1 MGEAE
6 EWSGAAE
13 SESGRTG
20 GRQAAATVT
29 ETERPGAGEQSGHG
43 KGQRQRMA
51 DSADSKPLN
60 RRGMLAVMGMTGV
73 GLLSASLLNRTS
85 TAAGGGSVR
94 AAVYGPGPAW
104 AGDCVVP
111 VTIAELR
118 TIASADES
126 CLYYVTDR
134 GREGMFAYDPADATT
149 ADNNGTVFVSSSG
162 ARFKRIVGESVDVKW
177 FGAFGDGYNH
187 PLSDTFATLAAA
199 RVLYPHAKALSD
211 ETDWCAIQAAIEAV
225 KSGTTGTTVV
235 WIPSGTYIVNQA
247 IRAEV
252 DNIVLQG
259 TGASVISLETDY
271 IALLVNKTTPP
282 STTVESVRNVV
293 VRDLT
298 FQAVKGF
305 GPSNA
310 GIVALNHC
318 IDVLVDNVRVIGDS
332 AQLTARQRMTNG
344 IATSQGTSGV
354 LRNCVVDGV
363 SKPGYYV
370 ANGTRDLRVEGCEAR
385 NVSGHLGAQP
395 GMGVSGAD
403 RIQFVH
409 CNSHHNQGAGL
420 QITTDGYPAPAGTP
434 ATNVQVIGGQ
444 FHNNQGHGILTGTNV
459 PGQYP
464 RHFQIIGADT
474 SNNKLHGVNITGGHH
489 VTVTNHTS
497 KENGSGGIIIDNG
510 AGLVTNVDVINP
522 NVYNNAQ
529 LLTIGGIV
537 IRGASR
543 VTVQGGRVFDSQE
556 TKTQDYGIE
565 FFPHAGGVKPSDIR
579 IIDVSSFGN
588 KLSDYAL
595 GVVEGANVEATSG
608 YYRIQDNGTPES
620 VLSAPPGSEYTDT
633 AAGIHYVKQSGTGP
647 TGWKQVSLL

>member
-1 MGEAE
+1 MGEME
-6 EWSGAAE
+6 ERVNAAE
-13 SESGRTG
+13 AGKRGEAVSDGR
-20 GRQAAATVT
+20 RL
-29 ETERPGAGEQSGHG
+29 S
-43 KGQRQRMA
+43 
-51 DSADSKPLN
+51 
-60 RRGMLAVMGMTGV
+60 RRSMLAVMGMTSV

-85 TAAGGGSVR
+85 TTAAGARSVT
-94 AAVYGPGPAW
+94 AAVYGPGGPNC
-104 AGDCVVP
+104 AGDAVVP
-111 VTIAELR
+111 VTIGELR
-118 TIASADES
+118 AAASADES

-134 GREGMFAYDPADATT
+134 EREGMFYYDSSDLTS

-162 ARFKRIVGESVDVKW
+162 SRFKRIIGESVDVKW
-177 FGAFGDGYNH
+177 FGAIGDGFNH
-187 PLSDTFATLAAA
+187 PLSVTFATLTAA
-199 RVLYPHAKALSD
+199 RTVYPHAKTLTD

-252 DNIVLQG
+252 DDIVLQG

-282 STTVESVRNVV
+282 STMLEPVRNVV

-305 GPSNA
+305 GPNNA
-310 GIVALNHC
+310 GIVALNYC
-318 IDVLVDNVRVIGDS
+318 VDVLVDNVRVIGDS
-332 AQLTARQRMTNG
+332 ALLTARQRITNG
-344 IATSQGTSGV
+344 IATSQGTNGV
-354 LRNCVVDGV
+354 IRNCVVDGV

-370 ANGTRDLRVEGCEAR
+370 ANGTHDLRVEGCEAR

-434 ATNVQVIGGQ
+434 ATNIQVIGGQ

-459 PGQYP
+459 AGQYP
-464 RHFQIIGADT
+464 RHFQMIGADT
-474 SNNKLHGVNITGGHH
+474 SNNKLHGVNITGGHQ
-489 VTVTNHTS
+489 VTVANHTS
-497 KENGSGGIIIDNG
+497 KENGSGGIIVDNG
-510 AGLVTNVDVINP
+510 AGLVTTVDVINP

-537 IRGASR
+537 IRGAGR
-543 VTVQGGRVFDSQE
+543 VTVQGGRVFDNQA

-579 IIDVSSFGN
+579 IVDVQSFGN
-588 KLSDYAL
+588 KLSNYAV
-595 GVVEGANVEATSG
+595 GVVEGINVEATSG
-608 YYRIQDNGTPES
+608 YYRIQDTGAPEN

-633 AAGIHYVKQSGTGP
+633 ASGIKYLKQSGTGN